1 MRDAILMIHKVSDHK
16 SRKDRRL
23 TRRAVVDLV
32 TLAVVAFH
40 EAVVALP
47 VPGAILATHPRRV
60 SATLVVPHGP
70 AASWHQTNSPW
81 SIG

>member
-1 MRDAILMIHKVSDHK
+1 LNRPLNGGHNAVATLNK
-16 SRKDRRL
+16 SVG
-23 TRRAVVDLV
+23 TITSQAVV
-32 TLAVVAFH
+32 VV
-40 EAVVALP
+40 P
-47 VPGAILATHPRRV
+47 VPGAILATRPRRV